1 MSENQGTAVVFLV
14 LVPDLGGSEPCS
26 LTSLTPSTVPKY
38 VFWVND
44 FPKTA
49 SGKIQKYKLRED
61 GVRLVSEGKGLE

>member
-1 MSENQGTAVVFLV
+1 M
-14 LVPDLGGSEPCS
+14 
-26 LTSLTPSTVPKY
+26 PKY